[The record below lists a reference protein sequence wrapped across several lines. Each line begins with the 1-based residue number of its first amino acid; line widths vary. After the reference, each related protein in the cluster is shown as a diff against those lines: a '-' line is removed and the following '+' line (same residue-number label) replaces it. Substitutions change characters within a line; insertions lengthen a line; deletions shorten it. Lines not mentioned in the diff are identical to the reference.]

1 MIRTIESKF
10 LEYYSKGLIK
20 GTVHTCLGKEAFA
33 VGLLNAIDQDL
44 DIVFDDFFDVITIK
58 NAAGY
63 APLELRR
70 ISTHNAGF

>member
-1 MIRTIESKF
+1 VFEGLFFPM
-10 LEYYSKGLIK
+10 YSRMAQLMTLWKV
-20 GTVHTCLGKEAFA
+20 T
-33 VGLLNAIDQDL
+33 

>member
-1 MIRTIESKF
+1 M
-10 LEYYSKGLIK
+10 YSRWAQLMTLWKV
-20 GTVHTCLGKEAFA
+20 T
-33 VGLLNAIDQDL
+33 
-44 DIVFDDFFDVITIK
+44 DIVFDNFFDVITIK